1 MFKQCFFLGL
11 AAGVLST
18 TVCMAY
24 AEIYAGLG
32 IADFSEAIPLLMV
45 SAKCFVI
52 TMSACFVFY
61 GLNRIFKKDYY
72 AEFVFNLLL
81 AGACVALVFFV
92 FKSNDPEFKNEDAMM
107 MVDYF
112 KAFALPMVFFPAL
125 SWVTLKPLF
134 IRQ

>member
-11 AAGVLST
+11 TAGVLAT

-24 AEIYAGLG
+24 TEIYAGLG
-32 IADFSEAIPLLMV
+32 IADFSEAVPLLKV
-45 SAKCFVI
+45 SANCFVI
-52 TMSACFVFY
+52 TMAACFIFY

-81 AGACVALVFFV
+81 AGACVALVFLV
-92 FKSNDPEFKNEDAMM
+92 FKSAEPKFTNVEKE
-107 MVDYF
+107 MVVFF

-125 SWVTLKPLF
+125 SWLILKPLF